1 MSLRRMLLISLVII
15 LAFLLIGPFLIP
27 ILPLTDTLPAEQLA
41 DPDSRFIEVDGLQ
54 VHYKTAGTGEP
65 ALILLHGFAA
75 SLFSWREIMAPLAE
89 LGTVIAYD
97 RPAFGLTERPLKWQ
111 GLNPYSSE
119 FQPHLLIGLMD
130 ALHVE
135 KAVLIGNSAGGGIA
149 MQAALLYPERVSAL
163 VLVDPAVYEVG
174 RLSIGLL
181 LKNHL
186 GVLLV
191 KNRLRVLLARNIN
204 TWGII
209 MLRTAWHDPTK
220 ITPNIMAGYT
230 KPLQTENWDG
240 ALWELFHAA
249 QKSDLASHL
258 GELTLPILVI
268 TGDDD
273 RFVLTEHSI
282 RLAREIPHAELTII
296 PNCGHVPH
304 EECPETF
311 LKTTVDFLKGLQ

>member
-41 DPDSRFIEVDGLQ
+41 DPDSQFIEVNGLR

-65 ALILLHGFAA
+65 ALILLRGFGA
-75 SLFSWREIMAPLAE
+75 SLFSWREVMAPLAE
-89 LGTVIAYD
+89 LDTVIAYD

-135 KAVLIGNSAGGGIA
+135 KAILIGNSAGGSIA
-149 MQAALLYPERVSAL
+149 MQAALLYPQRVSAL
-163 VLVDPAVYEVG
+163 ILVDPAVYEG
-174 RLSIGLL
+174 GLNAITHL
-181 LKNHL
+181 LYQTSQM
-186 GVLLV
+186 
-191 KNRLRVLLARNIN
+191 NRLGVLLARNIK
-204 TWGII
+204 TWGMD
-209 MLRTAWHDPTK
+209 MLSTAWHDPTK
-220 ITPNIMAGYT
+220 ITPNIMDGYT
-230 KPLQTENWDG
+230 KPLQTENWDR
-240 ALWELFHAA
+240 ALWELFRSS

-258 GELTLPILVI
+258 DGLTLPILVI

-273 RFVLTEHSI
+273 RIVPTEHSI

-296 PNCGHVPH
+296 PNSGHVPH
-304 EECPETF
+304 EECPQVF
-311 LKTTVDFLKGLQ
+311 LKATVDFLKGLQ

>member
-41 DPDSRFIEVDGLQ
+41 DPDSQFIEVNGLR
-54 VHYKTAGTGEP
+54 VHYKTARTGEP
-65 ALILLHGFAA
+65 ALILLHGFGA
-75 SLFSWREIMAPLAE
+75 SLFSWREVMAPLAE

-111 GLNPYSSE
+111 GLNPYSSK
-119 FQPHLLIGLMD
+119 FQPHLLIDLMD
-130 ALHVE
+130 AMHVE
-135 KAVLIGNSAGGGIA
+135 KAILIGNSAGGSIA
-149 MQAALLYPERVSAL
+149 MQAALLYPQRVSAL
-163 VLVDPAVYEVG
+163 ILVDPAVYEG
-174 RLSIGLL
+174 SLNTITHLL
-181 LKNHL
+181 YQTPQMNHL
-186 GVLLV
+186 GVLL
-191 KNRLRVLLARNIN
+191 ARNIK
-204 TWGII
+204 TWGMD
-209 MLRTAWHDPTK
+209 MLSTAWHDPTK

-230 KPLQTENWDG
+230 KPFQTENRDH
-240 ALWELFHAA
+240 ALWELFRAS

-258 GELTLPILVI
+258 GGLTLPILII

-273 RFVLTEHSI
+273 RIVSTEHRI
-282 RLAREIPHAELTII
+282 RLARAIPHAELSII

-304 EECPETF
+304 EECPEVF

>member
-1 MSLRRMLLISLVII
+1 MSLRRLLLISLVII

-41 DPDSRFIEVDGLQ
+41 DPDSQFIEVNGLR

-65 ALILLHGFAA
+65 ALILLHGFGA
-75 SLFSWREIMAPLAE
+75 SLFSWREVMAPLAE

-111 GLNPYSSE
+111 GLNPYSSK

-130 ALHVE
+130 AMHVE
-135 KAVLIGNSAGGGIA
+135 KAILIGNSDGGSIA
-149 MQAALLYPERVSAL
+149 MQAALLYPQRVSAL
-163 VLVDPAVYEVG
+163 ILVDPAVYEG
-174 RLSIGLL
+174 SSNAITHLL
-181 LKNHL
+181 YQTPQMNHL
-186 GVLLV
+186 GVLL
-191 KNRLRVLLARNIN
+191 ARNIK
-204 TWGII
+204 TWGMD
-209 MLRTAWHDPTK
+209 MLSIAWHDPTK

-230 KPLQTENWDG
+230 KPLQTENWDR
-240 ALWELFHAA
+240 ALWELFRAS

-273 RFVLTEHSI
+273 RIVPTEHSI

-311 LKTTVDFLKGLQ
+311 IKTTVDFLKGLQ

>member
-1 MSLRRMLLISLVII
+1 MSLRRLLLISLVII
-15 LAFLLIGPFLIP
+15 LAFLLIGLFLIP

-41 DPDSRFIEVDGLQ
+41 DPDSQFIEVDGLR

-65 ALILLHGFAA
+65 ALILLHGFGA
-75 SLFSWREIMAPLAE
+75 SLFSWREVMAPLAE

-111 GLNPYSSE
+111 GLNPYSSK

-130 ALHVE
+130 AMHVE
-135 KAVLIGNSAGGGIA
+135 KAILIGNSDGGSIA
-149 MQAALLYPERVSAL
+149 MQAALLYPQRVSAL
-163 VLVDPAVYEVG
+163 ILVDPAVYEG
-174 RLSIGLL
+174 SSNAITHLL
-181 LKNHL
+181 YQTPQMNHL
-186 GVLLV
+186 GVLL
-191 KNRLRVLLARNIN
+191 ARNIK
-204 TWGII
+204 TWGMD
-209 MLRTAWHDPTK
+209 MLSIAWHDPTK

-230 KPLQTENWDG
+230 KPLQTENWDR
-240 ALWELFHAA
+240 ALWELFRAS

-273 RFVLTEHSI
+273 RIVPTEHSI

-311 LKTTVDFLKGLQ
+311 IKTTVDFLKGLQ